1 MVSYFHILNILLSEK
16 RLKLRNR
23 KRNLNFG
30 AMRWLYWHL
39 VDTKDWGAEAR
50 IQSDE
55 GHKVVVYWW
64 IDE

>member
-1 MVSYFHILNILLSEK
+1 M
-16 RLKLRNR
+16 KLRNR